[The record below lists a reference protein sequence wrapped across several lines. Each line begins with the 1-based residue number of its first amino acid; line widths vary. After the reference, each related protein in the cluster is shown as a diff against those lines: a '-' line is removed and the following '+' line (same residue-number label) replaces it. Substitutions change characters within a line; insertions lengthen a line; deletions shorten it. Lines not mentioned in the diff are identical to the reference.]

1 MRTATSSMAFIYY
14 YFFPF
19 LKLLLVKEDSNFKTQ
34 AGVPKSKL
42 ASETFDYL
50 KGSGIVDVDESTVHL
65 RLL

>member
-1 MRTATSSMAFIYY
+1 MRTATSSMPFIYY

-19 LKLLLVKEDSNFKTQ
+19 LKLLVKEDSNFKTQ